1 MRKMIGR
8 KSISLDD
15 YDIIVI
21 IDHCDLT
28 SNKVLKNDLLTRIS
42 RRTKPQNRES
52 VVFLIEFFQK
62 LVWSLVSSLWVFSV
76 DSWYNLC
83 SHLHFSSSIELFF
96 SHSAWISK
104 PLSYKFF
111 CENTI
116 NISPVRLRI
125 RSVVS
130 DFLSIFTDWSLSK
143 SNSKLFEC

>member
-1 MRKMIGR
+1 MIGR

-15 YDIIVI
+15 YNIIVI

-42 RRTKPQNRES
+42 RRAKPQNRES
-52 VVFLIEFFQK
+52 MIFLVEFFQK
-62 LVWSLVSSLWVFSV
+62 LIWSLVSSLWVFSV
-76 DSWYNLC
+76 DPRYNLC
-83 SHLHFSSSIELFF
+83 CHLHFPSSIELFF

-104 PLSYKFF
+104 SLSYKFF

-116 NISPVRLRI
+116 NISPLRLRI

>member
-1 MRKMIGR
+1 MRKMIGW

-42 RRTKPQNRES
+42 RRAKPQNRETL
-52 VVFLIEFFQK
+52 VFLIEFFQK
-62 LVWSLVSSLWVFSV
+62 LIWSLVSSLWVFSV
-76 DSWYNLC
+76 DPRYNLC
-83 SHLHFSSSIELFF
+83 CHLHFPSSIELFF

-104 PLSYKFF
+104 SLSYKFF

-116 NISPVRLRI
+116 NISPLRLRI